1 MKRLL
6 ILLIA
11 VGIAIGVSAQ
21 ASAQINIGDT
31 TGYFGIVID
40 GKTRNIELT
49 RVDPKDN
56 LQSDLKHMEYV
67 GVHSLTGVYAK
78 SGPFS
83 NSGGFVSKG
92 HSNLPPNSSI
102 AECRLNAMG
111 FVAMAI
117 QKEDKA
123 QERKSA
129 LATKLD
135 EIRKDGTY
143 VAIIERTTIGS
154 RR

>member
-1 MKRLL
+1 LKGLL

-56 LQSDLKHMEYV
+56 LESDLKHMEYV

-102 AECRLNAMG
+102 ADCRLNALG
-111 FVAMAI
+111 FVAREV
-117 QKEDKA
+117 QKEDNA
-123 QERKSA
+123 QKRKSA
-129 LATKLD
+129 IATKLD

>member
-11 VGIAIGVSAQ
+11 IGIAIGVSAQ
-21 ASAQINIGDT
+21 ASAQNNIGDT
-31 TGYFGIVID
+31 TGYFAIVID
-40 GKTRNIELT
+40 GKTRNIELV
-49 RVDPKDN
+49 RVNPKDN
-56 LQSDLKHMEYV
+56 PDFDLKHMQYV
-67 GVHSLTGVYAK
+67 GVHSPMGIYA
-78 SGPFS
+78 PY
-83 NSGGFVSKG
+83 NRGFVSKG

-111 FVAMAI
+111 FVAREV
-117 QKEDKA
+117 QKEDKT
-123 QERKSA
+123 QKRKSA

-143 VAIIERTTIGS
+143 VAIIERTMIG
-154 RR
+154 R

>member
-21 ASAQINIGDT
+21 ASAQINIGET

-56 LQSDLKHMEYV
+56 LESDLKHMEYV
-67 GVHSLTGVYAK
+67 GVHSLTGVYAN

-92 HSNLPPNSSI
+92 HSNLPLNSSI

-111 FVAMAI
+111 FVAREI
-117 QKEDKA
+117 EKEEGPK
-123 QERKSA
+123 RKSA
-129 LATKLD
+129 VATKLD

-143 VAIIERTTIGS
+143 VAIVERTTIGY

>member
-31 TGYFGIVID
+31 TGYFAIVID

-56 LQSDLKHMEYV
+56 LESDLKHMQYV
-67 GVHSLTGVYAK
+67 GVHSPTGIYA
-78 SGPFS
+78 PY
-83 NSGGFVSKG
+83 NSGFVSKG

>member
-6 ILLIA
+6 ILLRA
-11 VGIAIGVSAQ
+11 VGIAIGMSAQ

-56 LQSDLKHMEYV
+56 LESDLKHMEYV
-67 GVHSLTGVYAK
+67 GVHSPTGVYAN

-92 HSNLPPNSSI
+92 HSNLPLNSSI
-102 AECRLNAMG
+102 ADCRLNAMG
-111 FVAMAI
+111 FVAREI
-117 QKEDKA
+117 QKEDNA
-123 QERKSA
+123 QRRKSA

>member
-11 VGIAIGVSAQ
+11 VGIAIGVYAQ
-21 ASAQINIGDT
+21 AWAQINIGDT

-67 GVHSLTGVYAK
+67 GVHSLTGVYAN

-111 FVAMAI
+111 FVAREI
-117 QKEDKA
+117 EKEDKA
-123 QERKSA
+123 QKRKSA
-129 LATKLD
+129 VATKLD

>member
-21 ASAQINIGDT
+21 ASAQVNIGDT
-31 TGYFGIVID
+31 IGYFGIVID

-56 LQSDLKHMEYV
+56 LESDLKHMQYV
-67 GVHSLTGVYAK
+67 GVHSPTGIYA
-78 SGPFS
+78 PY
-83 NSGGFVSKG
+83 NWGFVSKG
-92 HSNLPPNSSI
+92 HSNLPANSSI
-102 AECRLNAMG
+102 AECRLNAVG
-111 FVAMAI
+111 FVARAI
-117 QKEDKA
+117 QE
-123 QERKSA
+123 QEKTQKRKSA

-154 RR
+154 HR

>member
-1 MKRLL
+1 MTRLL

-11 VGIAIGVSAQ
+11 VGIAIGVSAR
-21 ASAQINIGDT
+21 ASAQIPIGDT
-31 TGYFGIVID
+31 SVYFGIVID

-49 RVDPKDN
+49 IVGGPKDN
-56 LQSDLKHMEYV
+56 LESDLKHMQYV
-67 GVHSLTGVYAK
+67 GVHSPMGIYAPYG
-78 SGPFS
+78 S
-83 NSGGFVSKG
+83 GFVAKG

-102 AECRLNAMG
+102 AACRLNAMG
-111 FVAMAI
+111 FVASEI
-117 QKEDKA
+117 EKEDKA
-123 QERKSA
+123 HKRKSA
-129 LATKLD
+129 VATKLD

>member
-31 TGYFGIVID
+31 TSYFGIVID

-56 LQSDLKHMEYV
+56 LESDLKHIQYV
-67 GVHSLTGVYAK
+67 GAHSATGIYAGPG
-78 SGPFS
+78 GPFS
-83 NSGGFVSKG
+83 GPGGFLAKG

-102 AECRLNAMG
+102 ADCRLNAVG
-111 FVAMAI
+111 FVAREI
-117 QKEDKA
+117 QKEDNA
-123 QERKSA
+123 QKRKSA

-143 VAIIERTTIGS
+143 VAIIERTTIG
-154 RR
+154 R

>member
-31 TGYFGIVID
+31 TGYFAIVID

-56 LQSDLKHMEYV
+56 LESDLKHMQYV
-67 GVHSLTGVYAK
+67 GVHSPTGIYA
-78 SGPFS
+78 PY
-83 NSGGFVSKG
+83 NSGFLSKG

-102 AECRLNAMG
+102 AECRLNAVG

-117 QKEDKA
+117 QKEEKA
-123 QERKSA
+123 QKRKSA
-129 LATKLD
+129 VATKLD

-143 VAIIERTTIGS
+143 LAIIEQTTIGS
-154 RR
+154 HR

>member
-21 ASAQINIGDT
+21 ASAQINLGDT
-31 TGYFGIVID
+31 TGYFAIVVD

-49 RVDPKDN
+49 RIDPKDN

-67 GVHSLTGVYAK
+67 GVHSSTGVYANF
-78 SGPFS
+78 GPFS

-102 AECRLNAMG
+102 AECRLSAVG
-111 FVAMAI
+111 FVAREI
-117 QKEDKA
+117 EKEDKA
-123 QERKSA
+123 QKRKSA
-129 LATKLD
+129 VATKLD

-143 VAIIERTTIGS
+143 VAIIERTTIGN

>member
-56 LQSDLKHMEYV
+56 LESDLKHMQYV
-67 GVHSLTGVYAK
+67 GAHSPMGIYAPY
-78 SGPFS
+78 SS
-83 NSGGFVSKG
+83 GFVSKG

-111 FVAMAI
+111 FVAMESRKRTRPK
-117 QKEDKA
+117 KEN
-123 QERKSA
+123 QR
-129 LATKLD
+129 LLQN
-135 EIRKDGTY
+135 
-143 VAIIERTTIGS
+143 
-154 RR
+154 